1 MADRILRPEPV
12 SATALHL
19 DLPDLPEA
27 AETLRAEV
35 RAFVA
40 RERADGHLP
49 PPEKIGL
56 GFDVE
61 TTKRIAA
68 MGWIGLTWPKQYGGG
83 ERTALERYVMNEE
96 LLAAALPVGAHWVA
110 DRQSGP
116 VLLKF
121 GSETQKRFYLPK
133 IIAGECYFCIGMSEP
148 ESGSDLASLKA
159 RADKVE
165 GGWRING
172 RKIWTTN
179 AHRVHY
185 MITLVRTSTVEG
197 SRHAG
202 FSQLIVDLTLPGVSV
217 TPIISMAGEHDFN
230 EVLLEDVFVP
240 HDALIGAE
248 GNGWNQV
255 SAELAYERSGPER
268 WLSSFRLISELVDVL
283 GPDAQPASL
292 EELGGLLSH
301 LLALRQLSMS
311 VASMI
316 QRGLSPNLEAAI
328 VKDLGTK
335 FEQEAVRVVRNIVAS
350 EDLTGTGRN
359 ARLKRLLAHAQIYA
373 PAFTVRGGTNEILR
387 GIIARGIGLR

>member
-1 MADRILRPEPV
+1 V

-35 RAFVA
+35 RAFVT

-121 GSETQKRFYLPK
+121 GTETQKRFYLPK
-133 IIAGECYFCIGMSEP
+133 IVAGECYFCIGMSEP

-159 RADKVE
+159 RAEKVE

-202 FSQLIVDLTLPGVSV
+202 LSQLIVDLTLPGVSV

-240 HDALIGAE
+240 DDALIGAE

-292 EELGGLLSH
+292 EELGRLLSH

>member
-1 MADRILRPEPV
+1 V
-12 SATALHL
+12 TATTLHL
-19 DLPDLPEA
+19 DLPELPEA
-27 AETLRAEV
+27 AEQLRREV

-40 RERADGHLP
+40 EERAAGHLP
-49 PPEKIGL
+49 PPERIGL
-56 GFDVE
+56 GFDVA
-61 TTKRIAA
+61 TTRRIAA
-68 MGWIGLTWPKQYGGG
+68 KGWIGLTWPKQYGGG
-83 ERTALERYVMNEE
+83 ERSALERYVMNEE

-121 GSETQKRFYLPK
+121 GNEAQKAFYLPR
-133 IIAGECYFCIGMSEP
+133 IVAGECYFCIGMSEP

-159 RADKVE
+159 RAEKVE

-185 MITLVRTSTVEG
+185 MIALVRTSTVEG

-202 FSQLIVDLTLPGVSV
+202 LSQLIVDLTLPGVSIS
-217 TPIISMAGEHDFN
+217 PIISMAGEHDFN

-240 HDALIGAE
+240 DDALIGQE

-268 WLSSFRLISELVDVL
+268 WLSSFRLISELIDTL
-283 GPDAQPASL
+283 GPDARPSSL
-292 EELGGLLSH
+292 EELGRLLSH

-316 QRGLSPNLEAAI
+316 QRGLAPNLEAAI

-335 FEQEAVRVVRNIVAS
+335 FEQEAVRVVRDIVSS
-350 EDLTGTGRN
+350 EDLTAGGRN
-359 ARLKRLLAHAQIYA
+359 ARLRGLLAHAQVYA
-373 PAFTVRGGTNEILR
+373 PAFTIRGGTNEILR

>member
-1 MADRILRPEPV
+1 MT
-12 SATALHL
+12 ATALHL

-27 AETLRAEV
+27 AVALRAEV

-40 RERADGHLP
+40 RERAEGFLP

-56 GFDVE
+56 GFDVG

-68 MGWIGLTWPKQYGGG
+68 QGWIGLTWPKEYGGS
-83 ERTALERYVMNEE
+83 ERSALERYVMNEE

-121 GSETQKRFYLPK
+121 GTEAQKRFYLPK
-133 IIAGECYFCIGMSEP
+133 IAAGDCYFCIGMSEP

-159 RADKVE
+159 RAEKVD

-179 AHRVHY
+179 AHCVHY

-202 FSQLIVDLTLPGVSV
+202 LSQLIVDLTLPGVTIS
-217 TPIISMAGEHDFN
+217 PIVSMAGEHDFN

-240 HDALIGAE
+240 DEALIGLE

-268 WLSSFRLISELVDVL
+268 WLSSFRLISELVDIL

-292 EELGGLLSH
+292 EELGRLLSH

-316 QRGLSPNLEAAI
+316 QRGLSPNLEASI

-350 EDLTGTGRN
+350 EDLTVGNRN
-359 ARLKRLLAHAQIYA
+359 ARLKRLLAHAQVYA
-373 PAFTVRGGTNEILR
+373 PAFTIRGGTNEILR

>member
-1 MADRILRPEPV
+1 M

-35 RAFVA
+35 RAFVT

-121 GSETQKRFYLPK
+121 GTETQKRFYLPK
-133 IIAGECYFCIGMSEP
+133 IVAGECYFCIGMSEP

-159 RADKVE
+159 RAEKVE

-202 FSQLIVDLTLPGVSV
+202 LSQLIVDLTLPGVSV

-240 HDALIGAE
+240 DDALIGAE

-292 EELGGLLSH
+292 EELGRLLSH